1 MSIRL
6 IGSSLLVLAAL
17 QAPAFAQGTSSSS
30 QPSSQGAQAS
40 NQTQPL
46 PQQIKQKLQKQ
57 GFTDINVVPNSFL
70 VSAKDSN
77 NDPVTMVI
85 GPHSLTMFT
94 EIDNQPQTTTGSAA
108 GAGHDDSGNSSKAK
122 NSSK

>member
-17 QAPAFAQGTSSSS
+17 QAPALAQGTSANS

-40 NQTQPL
+40 NQSQPL

-57 GFTDINVVPNSFL
+57 GFTDINVVPGSFL

-94 EIDNQPQTTTGSAA
+94 EIDNQAQTTGSAA
-108 GAGHDDSGNSSKAK
+108 GANHDDSSSSSKAK

>member
-1 MSIRL
+1 MSIKL

-17 QAPAFAQGTSSSS
+17 QAPAFAEGTSASS
-30 QPSSQGAQAS
+30 QPGTQGAQAS
-40 NQTQPL
+40 NQAQPL

-57 GFTDINVVPNSFL
+57 GFTDINVVPGSFL

-94 EIDNQPQTTTGSAA
+94 EIDNQAQTTGSAA
-108 GAGHDDSGNSSKAK
+108 GASHDGSGSSSKANNSSK
-122 NSSK
+122 

>member
-46 PQQIKQKLQKQ
+46 PQQIKQKLQ

>member
-17 QAPAFAQGTSSSS
+17 QAPAFAEGASAGS
-30 QPSSQGAQAS
+30 QPGTQGAQAS
-40 NQTQPL
+40 NQPL

-57 GFTDINVVPNSFL
+57 GFTDINVVPGSFL

-94 EIDNQPQTTTGSAA
+94 AIDNQSQTTGSAA
-108 GAGHDDSGNSSKAK
+108 GASHDDSGSSSKAK